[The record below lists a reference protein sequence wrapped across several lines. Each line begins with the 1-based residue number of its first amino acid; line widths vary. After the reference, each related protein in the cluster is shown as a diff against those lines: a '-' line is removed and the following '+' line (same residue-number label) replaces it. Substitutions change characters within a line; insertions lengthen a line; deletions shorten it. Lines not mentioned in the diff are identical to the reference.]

1 MELMTSWER
10 KGIEIGKQEGRQ
22 EGKQEGRQEGI
33 LEGKQEG
40 KEELLALQVQRLFG
54 PVSPEVSERI
64 NRLSSDQL
72 NELGKALLDFKT
84 SAELVMWLSD
94 HGSA

>member
-10 KGIEIGKQEGRQ
+10 KGIEIGRQ
-22 EGKQEGRQEGI
+22 EGKQEGR
-33 LEGKQEG
+33 QEG

-64 NRLSSDQL
+64 NRLSSEQL
-72 NELGKALLDFKT
+72 NDLGKALLDFKT
-84 SAELVMWLSD
+84 STDLAMWLSD
-94 HGSA
+94 HASA